1 MLLPAQTVVCV
12 AGLQVSR
19 GGGGGCAVGTAG
31 SINGVARGTTVLL
44 LTGRG

>member
-12 AGLQVSR
+12 AGLQVS